1 MPDNADEQ
9 TRTDQVMAR
18 LDDQIG
24 WYSRAATRNRRGH
37 WTLRIASLTM
47 AAAIPLTVLLEQPS
61 VLAALLGA
69 GIVVVEG
76 AHELFRLQQNWTS
89 YRATAEALKH
99 EKYLFLAGA
108 GPYRD
113 EANPRP
119 LLAER
124 IEALISGETAQ
135 WVALQQSTSTGGRDA
150 RVAPSRDA

>member
-1 MPDNADEQ
+1 MPENADEQ
-9 TRTDQVMAR
+9 APTDQVMAR

-24 WYSRAATRNRRGH
+24 WYSRAASRNRHGH

-47 AAAIPLTVLLEQPS
+47 AAAVPLIVVLEQPS
-61 VLAALLGA
+61 VVAALLGV
-69 GIVVVEG
+69 GIVIAEG

-89 YRATAEALKH
+89 FAATAEALKH

-108 GPYRD
+108 GPYRN

-124 IEALISGETAQ
+124 TEAMVSGETAQ
-135 WVALQQSTSTGGRDA
+135 WVALQQSNSAGAGSESAGARDT
-150 RVAPSRDA
+150 